1 MSIDASGDE
10 EAVAAAARLYR
21 WNGVLSRVLVVESG
35 PATVRLVGAVTRRS
49 SRRRLLLS
57 SVPCGMSRYVIDS
70 VACRGICTYIDISS
84 WNDDNNKNRL
94 TLIGFPLTHPVD
106 WKTKCIRME
115 SKKGYNMICHLDDTW
130 GDVFQFNGSIS
141 GQSDQLKFAVIFIY
155 TNQILITRVI
165 QSKQI

>member
-1 MSIDASGDE
+1 MGVEPAVFVMSIDASGDE

-21 WNGVLSRVLVVESG
+21 WNGVLNRVLVVESG

-70 VACRGICTYIDISS
+70 VPCRGICTCIDISS
-84 WNDDNNKNRL
+84 RNDDNSKNRL

-106 WKTKCIRME
+106 WKIQFIRTKF
-115 SKKGYNMICHLDDTW
+115 KKGYNNVSLP
-130 GDVFQFNGSIS
+130 
-141 GQSDQLKFAVIFIY
+141 
-155 TNQILITRVI
+155 R
-165 QSKQI
+165 